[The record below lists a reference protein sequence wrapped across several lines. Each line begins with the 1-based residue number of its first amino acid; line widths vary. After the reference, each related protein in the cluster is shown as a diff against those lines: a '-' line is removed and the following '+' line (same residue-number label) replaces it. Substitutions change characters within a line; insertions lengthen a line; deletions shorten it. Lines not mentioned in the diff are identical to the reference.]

1 MKLLMILLLLLLL
14 LLSHNRWLVLPSYR
28 RHIVDRSHAVVDGHV
43 DHVVDGDSDPDHVVD
58 GEVGDVVDVVN
69 VVNVVDVV
77 DVFTYRC
84 QPMLIHGALPG

>member
-1 MKLLMILLLLLLL
+1 MKLLMILLLLL
-14 LLSHNRWLVLPSYR
+14 SHDRWLVLPSYR
-28 RHIVDRSHAVVDGHV
+28 RHIVERCDTLVDGHV

-58 GEVGDVVDVVN
+58 GEAGDVVD

-84 QPMLIHGALPG
+84 QPVLIHGTLPG